1 MKNDTSNTLVAATV
15 LEMAMAV
22 VAVIRGGCGGKSS
35 CRKATNA
42 VRAIG
47 KKKMKTAD
55 LTKALETE
63 GRTDGRTKPL
73 NEMRGRI

>member
-1 MKNDTSNTLVAATV
+1 M
-15 LEMAMAV
+15 EEAV

-47 KKKMKTAD
+47 KKTMKTTD
-55 LTKALETE
+55 FTKASETDGLTD

-73 NEMRGRI
+73 DEMRGRI